1 MAKSTRNL
9 SAKAAQMRSVSMETK
24 RSLRVGRNEKC
35 PCGSGRKYKE
45 CHEAQGEEFLQKL
58 YRDSEKMKLL
68 EKQKR
73 DGVPW
78 IKRMLTRA
86 LH

>member
-9 SAKAAQMRSVSMETK
+9 SAKAAQMRSVSIETK

-45 CHEAQGEEFLQKL
+45 CHEAKGADFLQKL
-58 YRDSEKMKLL
+58 YRDAEKQKLL
-68 EKQKR
+68 EQQKQ

-78 IKRMLTRA
+78 IKRMLTKA